1 MRLLVYVMAIV
12 LACGLAVPAAA
23 IEPFPDFTL
32 KDLHGRAVSLS
43 QFRGKVVI
51 LNLWMT
57 TCPPCKKE
65 MPMLQQLQKKYANQ
79 GVVVVGISADEKANT
94 AASFARTLGVTYPL
108 LIHPA
113 LMISESE
120 QQKFGLLG
128 LPTTYIL
135 DKTGSVRKK
144 VIGFLDKEDI
154 EQALEEV
161 LSNP

>member
-1 MRLLVYVMAIV
+1 MKLLVCVMAVV
-12 LACGLAVPAAA
+12 LTCGFAVQAAA

-65 MPMLQQLQKKYANQ
+65 MPMLQQIQKKYANRE
-79 GVVVVGISADEKANT
+79 VVVIGISADEKAGT
-94 AASFARTLGVTYPL
+94 AASFARKLGVTYPL

-113 LMISESE
+113 LMTSESE
-120 QQKFGLLG
+120 QQKFGMLG

-144 VIGFLDKEDI
+144 VIGFLYKEDI